1 MKVIFMGTPDFAVP
15 TLEKLIIDPDIEIIA
30 AYTKEPKI
38 AGRGHK
44 IQNSP
49 IHNLALEHNLP
60 IFHPKTLKS
69 DEEKQKF
76 IALKADFAVV
86 VAYGLILPQE
96 IIDGTKFGCLN
107 IHPSLL
113 PKWRGAAPIE
123 RSIMAGYKKTAISII
138 KMDQY
143 LDSGD
148 IITMKELEIDQNIH
162 CREFSKFLSAKGS
175 DILLKTLKN
184 IYSGNYNLVKQDHEK
199 AIYAKKIEKSEFL
212 LDFNQDVYDV
222 YNKIRA
228 LNSCGS
234 AYFMMNGERIKI
246 HQAELVK
253 EDLNSQKNQFIITK
267 KDFKIICENGIIRPL
282 ILQKAGKARVSLQEF
297 LNQLN

>member
-96 IIDGTKFGCLN
+96 IIDG
-107 IHPSLL
+107 ISVQ
-113 PKWRGAAPIE
+113 PIE
-123 RSIMAGYKKTAISII
+123 TDYYKFVPGESR
-138 KMDQY
+138 Q
-143 LDSGD
+143 
-148 IITMKELEIDQNIH
+148 Q
-162 CREFSKFLSAKGS
+162 SK
-175 DILLKTLKN
+175 ILFGTD
-184 IYSGNYNLVKQDHEK
+184 Y
-199 AIYAKKIEKSEFL
+199 
-212 LDFNQDVYDV
+212 
-222 YNKIRA
+222 
-228 LNSCGS
+228 
-234 AYFMMNGERIKI
+234 ERQI
-246 HQAELVK
+246 
-253 EDLNSQKNQFIITK
+253 
-267 KDFKIICENGIIRPL
+267 
-282 ILQKAGKARVSLQEF
+282 
-297 LNQLN
+297 